1 MANDSSDAGKV
12 MTKLLARTYNA
23 EYEMNGSVTEIDK
36 SFNLGTWQHGRY
48 IPSGRSSKHFHGEKQ
63 VSTRVFRDYARKLYL
78 RVGRV
83 LTRGLRLYK
92 IMRAIEDNK
101 PLQGQLSAMGFEE
114 KSVSRALNIGLV
126 TSPCVG
132 LAVQPILKQLSTMSD
147 FQFLN
152 CSLISHHYYCEFIGV
167 HNEETAQLLGR
178 AFIYECM
185 TTRLKMVHE
194 EFHSFLVKHVFP
206 AVSSQSK
213 SSLLAKYGETGF
225 LIHAKNLERLYE
237 SFDKFLNYQNANEKK
252 EFILRL
258 CFADMDELLA
268 DIEWHMN
275 TADSYDHKTKLGIGF
290 VFIEMGFSFKPPHKL
305 VWSAI

>member
-1 MANDSSDAGKV
+1 
-12 MTKLLARTYNA
+12 
-23 EYEMNGSVTEIDK
+23 
-36 SFNLGTWQHGRY
+36 
-48 IPSGRSSKHFHGEKQ
+48 
-63 VSTRVFRDYARKLYL
+63 
-78 RVGRV
+78 
-83 LTRGLRLYK
+83 
-92 IMRAIEDNK
+92 MRAIEDNT
-101 PLQGQLSAMGFEE
+101 PLQAQLSAMGDEE
-114 KSVSRALNIGLV
+114 KSVSRALNTALV
-126 TSPCVG
+126 TSHCVG
-132 LAVQPILKQLSTMSD
+132 LAIQPILKQLSTMGD

-152 CSLISHHYYCEFIGV
+152 CSLVSHHCYCEFIGV
-167 HNEETAQLLGR
+167 RNEEAAQLLGR

-213 SSLLAKYGETGF
+213 SSLLATYGKAGF

-237 SFDKFLNYQNANEKK
+237 SFDNFLNFQNADEKK

-275 TADSYDHKTKLGIGF
+275 TVDSYNHKTKFGISF
-290 VFIEMGFSFKPPHKL
+290 VFTQMGFSFQPPHKM
-305 VWSAI
+305 VWSTI